1 MVAKKT
7 KIKQTIPNSS
17 NAENNSSL
25 KFWKTAAFILLGLVL
40 FMSIFEIEVK
50 LKNSNTNLSQPSSQ
64 TGTSSSGSSNPR
76 TNTSGGQSAP
86 VPRTSGGCG
95 V

>member
-1 MVAKKT
+1 MVAKET
-7 KIKQTIPNSS
+7 KIRQTIPSS
-17 NAENNSSL
+17 SKAENNSL

-40 FMSIFEIEVK
+40 FISFFEIEVK
-50 LKNSNTNLSQPSSQ
+50 LKNSNANLSQPSSQ
-64 TGTSSSGSSNPR
+64 TDNRSPGSSNPR

-86 VPRTSGGCG
+86 APRTSGGCG